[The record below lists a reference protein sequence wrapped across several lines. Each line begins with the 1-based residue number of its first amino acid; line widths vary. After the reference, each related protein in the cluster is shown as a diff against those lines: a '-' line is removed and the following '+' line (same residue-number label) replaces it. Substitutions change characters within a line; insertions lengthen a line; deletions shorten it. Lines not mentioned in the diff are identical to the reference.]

1 MRTTSRPRHTGMNG
15 KPTPGSHMGTHR
27 CASLVFLCVAAW
39 LWAFPGTVSAQQL
52 EWHSFEKALSVAD
65 TTNQWV
71 LVDVYAPWCGWCYKM
86 KRETYP
92 AVLTGTDLPFVL
104 TRLNRDDSDTTHR
117 YRGRRLSSR
126 QLAKELGA
134 DGVPAVAILDG
145 SGKRVMT
152 VSGFVSPDLLV
163 RILTYIHTEAYH
175 HMSFD
180 AFAASRAG

>member
-1 MRTTSRPRHTGMNG
+1 
-15 KPTPGSHMGTHR
+15 MGTHR
-27 CASLVFLCVAAW
+27 CASLVLLGVAAW
-39 LWAFPGTVSAQQL
+39 LWVFPGTVSAQQL

-92 AVLTGTDLPFVL
+92 TVLTSTDLPFVL
-104 TRLNRDDSDTTHR
+104 TRLNRDDSDTMHR
-117 YRGRRLSSR
+117 YRGRRLSSQ

-152 VSGFVSPDLLV
+152 VSGKRVMTVSGFVSPDLLF
-163 RILTYIHTEAYH
+163 RILTYIHTEAYR